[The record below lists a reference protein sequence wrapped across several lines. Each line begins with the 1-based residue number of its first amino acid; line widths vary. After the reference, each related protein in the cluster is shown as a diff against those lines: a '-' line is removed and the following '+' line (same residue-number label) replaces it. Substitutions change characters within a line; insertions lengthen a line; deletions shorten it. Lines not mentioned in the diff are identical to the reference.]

1 MTKRIFKAICA
12 ASLGVFVVTMLLIM
26 GVLYSYF
33 SSVQQQQ
40 LKAQTALAVRGV
52 EQQGMDYFQGLE
64 AEDLR
69 ITWIGAG
76 GDVLYDSV
84 TDSGS
89 MENHLQREEI
99 RQALAEG
106 FGESS
111 RYSSTL
117 MKQYLY
123 SARRL
128 SDGTV
133 LRLSISHNTILV
145 LLLGMLQPILIVIAV
160 ALVLYLWRGAPFA
173 INSKRL

>member
-1 MTKRIFKAICA
+1 MTKRIFKAVCT

-40 LKAQTALAVRGV
+40 LKTQTALAVQGV
-52 EQQGMDYFQGLE
+52 EQQGMDYFQGLK
-64 AEDLR
+64 ADNLR
-69 ITWIGAG
+69 ITWVGAE
-76 GDVLYDSV
+76 GDVLYDSAA
-84 TDSGS
+84 DSAS

-123 SARRL
+123 SARLPACTSSSR
-128 SDGTV
+128 
-133 LRLSISHNTILV
+133 
-145 LLLGMLQPILIVIAV
+145 
-160 ALVLYLWRGAPFA
+160 
-173 INSKRL
+173 

>member
-26 GVLYSYF
+26 GVLYNYF

-64 AEDLR
+64 ADDLR

-89 MENHLQREEI
+89 M
-99 RQALAEG
+99 
-106 FGESS
+106 
-111 RYSSTL
+111 
-117 MKQYLY
+117 
-123 SARRL
+123 
-128 SDGTV
+128 
-133 LRLSISHNTILV
+133 
-145 LLLGMLQPILIVIAV
+145 
-160 ALVLYLWRGAPFA
+160 
-173 INSKRL
+173 